1 MKAIEI
7 GTLTVFAAMTVA
19 AGIALP
25 ASAQAGSNDFQSP
38 TGNVYC
44 IMGAG
49 PADLGSVICQG
60 GGGFKVPVPTDCHL
74 AWGDRFTF
82 DQGEVPV
89 SHCHGDTI
97 KPSSS
102 SPGAIPNVAILEY
115 GQTRSAGTI
124 TCDSEST
131 GMTCTD
137 ASTGHYFRMARGA
150 NEIG

>member
-1 MKAIEI
+1 MKAINI
-7 GTLTVFAAMTVA
+7 GTLAVFAAVA
-19 AGIALP
+19 ATAAIALP
-25 ASAQAGSNDFQSP
+25 ASAHAGTNDFQSP

-44 IMGAG
+44 ILGADPDG
-49 PADLGSVICQG
+49 KGSVICQG
-60 GGGFKVPVPTDCHL
+60 GGGFNVPKPADCHL
-74 AWGDRFTF
+74 AWGDRFTI
-82 DQGEVPV
+82 DQGEAPV

-102 SPGAIPNVAILEY
+102 LPGPIPNVAILEY

-124 TCDSEST
+124 TCDSESS
-131 GMTCTD
+131 GMKCTD